1 MMQYVS
7 LPKMLRPSRTNK
19 RCHNVRHECT
29 HLEDKRSTLRLLVT
43 TVELSAFVPLLISAS
58 SYPSSKCLHRFSDS
72 CAFVLHDVHSN
83 LNTTFF
89 VVLAFLWN
97 TGFV

>member
-1 MMQYVS
+1 MTEYEKCLEHQ
-7 LPKMLRPSRTNK
+7 SR
-19 RCHNVRHECT
+19 
-29 HLEDKRSTLRLLVT
+29 TLRLLVT
-43 TVELSAFVPLLISAS
+43 TVAEVSPVLPTRDIAGET
-58 SYPSSKCLHRFSDS
+58 YPSSKCLHRFSAS
-72 CAFVLHDVHSN
+72 CSLVLQLTHSN